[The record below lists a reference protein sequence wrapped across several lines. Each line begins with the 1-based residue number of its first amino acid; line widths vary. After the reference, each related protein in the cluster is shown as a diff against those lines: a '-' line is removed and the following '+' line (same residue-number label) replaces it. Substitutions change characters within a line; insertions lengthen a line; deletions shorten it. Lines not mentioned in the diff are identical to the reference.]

1 MGKVGAVSVYG
12 QCLELRLHDLEDREL
27 SSEMPQVRMTNS
39 KNQILDYT
47 TFVASS
53 TAIGNRRF
61 WGIVLVIANPGW
73 LPTVDCSLF
82 GRISKHDTIIYH

>member
-39 KNQILDYT
+39 KN
-47 TFVASS
+47 
-53 TAIGNRRF
+53 
-61 WGIVLVIANPGW
+61 
-73 LPTVDCSLF
+73 
-82 GRISKHDTIIYH
+82 